1 MFSSITE
8 IRNDIDLPLE
18 KDTYGTSITWSSSNT
33 SILSDTGVYSI
44 PSSDT
49 PVRLTA
55 TITYLDASTSCY
67 YDVIAKNTL
76 IELMALL
83 ANGHNDVVE
92 RKTIN
97 YIGYESGY
105 ESVAH
110 NVYTSVNKFYAG
122 SIPSVAQNRGS
133 AVNSGTMTS
142 IEFIVVHDT
151 GSASPS
157 SNAKA
162 NSNWCVSASNDQ
174 SSWHYTVGN
183 DGIYQQLND
192 NIIAW
197 HAGDGT
203 DWASS
208 TTLTNTGVLA
218 DSNLRNRAVVTLGGD
233 GYFYVNGTKTSIP
246 LPSGAT
252 SSTGTNQL
260 GLAAIV
266 KDGYYYLPTTYVGG
280 GYGNKVCVRGGNLN
294 GIGIESAVNTG
305 SDVYLTWQYL
315 AKFVAGKLVE
325 HNLTPDRVLFHNNF
339 SNKTCPNTM
348 INANMVETFLDMVY
362 LEYYIA
368 KDYSDY
374 VITFTSNNPSIVDN
388 TGRVVGGGPS
398 SDTAISYTIT
408 ITHNELVETATFYST
423 VKGNN

>member
-1 MFSSITE
+1 M
-8 IRNDIDLPLE
+8 PLE
-18 KDTYGTSITWSSSNT
+18 NDTYGTSITWSSSNT
-33 SILSDTGVYSI
+33 SVLSNSGVYSI
-44 PSSDT
+44 PDSET

-55 TITYLDASTSCY
+55 TITYLEASTSCY
-67 YDVIAKNTL
+67 YDVVVKKPYS
-76 IELMALL
+76 ELMSLL
-83 ANGHNDVVE
+83 IGGHNDIVE
-92 RKTIN
+92 RKNIN

-110 NVYTSVNKFYAG
+110 YVYTSVNKFYAG
-122 SIPSVAQNRGS
+122 SIPSVTQNRGS

-142 IEFIVVHDT
+142 IEFIVIHDT

-157 SNAKA
+157 STALA
-162 NSNWCVSASNDQ
+162 NSNHCISAGNTN

-260 GLAAIV
+260 GLAAVV

-280 GYGNKVCVRGGNLN
+280 GFGNKVCIRGGNLN

-315 AKFVAGKLVE
+315 AKFVASKLVE
-325 HNLTPDRVLFHNNF
+325 LNLTPDRVLFHNNF

-348 INANMVETFLDMVY
+348 INSGMVETFLDMVY

-368 KDYSDY
+368 KNYSDY
-374 VITFTSNNPSIVDN
+374 TITFTSNSSSIIDN
-388 TGRVVGGGPS
+388 TGRVVGSGPT
-398 SDTAISYTIT
+398 SDTLVSYTIT
-408 ITHNELVETATFYST
+408 ITKNDQTETATFYST
-423 VKGNN
+423 VKGNS

>member
-8 IRNDIDLPLE
+8 IRSDIDLPLE
-18 KDTYGTSITWSSSNT
+18 NDTYGTSITWSSSNT
-33 SILSDTGVYSI
+33 SIISNSGVYSI
-44 PSSDT
+44 PDSETSI
-49 PVRLTA
+49 RLTA

-97 YIGYESGY
+97 YIGHESGY

-151 GSASPS
+151 GAASPS

-183 DGIYQQLND
+183 DGIYQQLAD
-192 NIIAW
+192 TVVAW

-203 DWASS
+203 SWGTT
-208 TTLTNTGVLA
+208 TTLTNTGIKA
-218 DSNLRNRAVVTLGGD
+218 SSDLRYRAQVTLGND
-233 GYFYVNGTKTSIP
+233 GYFYVDGTKTNIK

-252 SSTGTNQL
+252 AATGTNDL
-260 GLAAIV
+260 GISAIV
-266 KDGYYYLPTTYVGG
+266 KDGYYYLPTTHVGS
-280 GYGNKVCVRGGNLN
+280 GYGKKVCIRGGNLN

-305 SDVYLTWQYL
+305 SDVYLTWQRL
-315 AKFVAGKLVE
+315 AKLVASLLVK
-325 HNLTPDRVLFHNNF
+325 HNLTPDRVMFHNNF

-348 INANMVETFLDMVY
+348 INAGRVEMFLDMVY
-362 LEYYIA
+362 TEYMIA
-368 KDYSDY
+368 KYYSGY
-374 VITFTSNNPSIVDN
+374 TVTFTSNNPDIIDN
-388 TGRVVGGGPS
+388 TGRVIGKGPS
-398 SDTAISYTIT
+398 TATTVSYTIT
-408 ITHNELVETATFYST
+408 VTKGSETRTITLSSLVQAA
-423 VKGNN
+423 K